1 MWIFS
6 RQSNPFRAAERG
18 WKSCT
23 FMRMS
28 WHWEVLALPV
38 QSAPW
43 EWADTE
49 NSFTCLV
56 RSVLLFARI
65 PLQYVHVCKP
75 VCARYKEDENG
86 SLVPQLLFAA
96 VVVQSLRHV
105 CPLRPCGL
113 QPARLPCPS
122 LSPRVC
128 SNPCPPSWWYH
139 PTISSSVTSFSFCLQ
154 SFPASG
160 SFPMSQL
167 FASGGQSIGVSASTS
182 VLPMNTQ
189 DWSPLGWTGWISLH
203 SRDSNESSPTPQFKS
218 IKASV
223 LWPTLHFQHFS
234 QNLEVKA
241 TPVVNNTPLP
251 TLKKYHGYELNLNW
265 T

>member
-6 RQSNPFRAAERG
+6 RRSNPFRAAERG

-49 NSFTCLV
+49 NSFTCSV
-56 RSVLLFARI
+56 RSTLLFARI

-86 SLVPQLLFAA
+86 SLVPQLLFGA

-105 CPLRPCGL
+105 CP
-113 QPARLPCPS
+113 PATLWTAARQAS
-122 LSPRVC
+122 LSFTVPQGLLKPMSTELVIPSNHLILCHLLLLLPSVFPSIRVF
-128 SNPCPPSWWYH
+128 SNESALRIRWPKYW
-139 PTISSSVTSFSFCLQ
+139 SFSFN
-154 SFPASG
+154 
-160 SFPMSQL
+160 
-167 FASGGQSIGVSASTS
+167 I
-182 VLPMNTQ
+182 
-189 DWSPLGWTGWISLH
+189 SP
-203 SRDSNESSPTPQFKS
+203 SNEHPGLISFRMNWLDLL
-218 IKASV
+218 A
-223 LWPTLHFQHFS
+223 
-234 QNLEVKA
+234 
-241 TPVVNNTPLP
+241 
-251 TLKKYHGYELNLNW
+251 LKGL
-265 T
+265 

>member
-6 RQSNPFRAAERG
+6 RWSNPFRAAERG

-49 NSFTCLV
+49 NSFTCSV
-56 RSVLLFARI
+56 RSALLFARI

-105 CPLRPCGL
+105 CPPATLWTAARQASRSFTVPQGLLKPMSTELVIPSNHLILCHLLLLLPSVFPSIRVFSNESALRIRWPKY
-113 QPARLPCPS
+113 
-122 LSPRVC
+122 
-128 SNPCPPSWWYH
+128 W
-139 PTISSSVTSFSFCLQ
+139 SFSFN
-154 SFPASG
+154 
-160 SFPMSQL
+160 
-167 FASGGQSIGVSASTS
+167 I
-182 VLPMNTQ
+182 
-189 DWSPLGWTGWISLH
+189 SP
-203 SRDSNESSPTPQFKS
+203 SNEHPGLISFRMNWLDLL
-218 IKASV
+218 A
-223 LWPTLHFQHFS
+223 
-234 QNLEVKA
+234 
-241 TPVVNNTPLP
+241 
-251 TLKKYHGYELNLNW
+251 LKGL
-265 T
+265 